1 MRDSVLIRYLENT
14 TYKKQQMLEFV
25 VKQCNILSESEPSPQ
40 LLSETVDSLKQTI
53 RKLLLTNK
61 VIPEPLALTIAKV
74 FAFTKELEL
83 ELTKK
88 KTPELQ
94 KHLKMIFD
102 VAAHITQ
109 QQLEPAATSD
119 STKIDLVANIKTVL
133 GHLTGNPEEKLS
145 VEQTFNRILDK
156 IDARATN
163 GALPVD
169 VMKLSSHIIQSN
181 GDANKRKS
189 ILDTIV

>member
-1 MRDSVLIRYLENT
+1 MRDSVLIKDLENV
-14 TYKKQQMLEFV
+14 TYRKQQMFEFV
-25 VKQCNILSESEPSPQ
+25 VNHCKVLVESESSPQ
-40 LLSETVDSLKQTI
+40 LISETVDDLKQTV
-53 RKLLLTNK
+53 RKVLMTNK

-74 FAFTKELEL
+74 YAFTKELEL

-94 KHLKMIFD
+94 KNLKMIFD
-102 VAAHITQ
+102 VAADITSRK
-109 QQLEPAATSD
+109 LEPATHSD
-119 STKIDLVANIKTVL
+119 STQIDLVDNIKTVL
-133 GHLTGNPEEKLS
+133 GHLTGKPEEKQS

-163 GALPVD
+163 GHLPVD

-181 GDANKRKS
+181 GDVNKRKR